1 MRLKGITG
9 FIIRFFSLVI
19 TLVLL
24 PAIPAIGAK
33 VTPGSPCLQVNKK
46 EVYKGKLFTCI
57 KLGSKKYWNN
67 GTKVVEISLFAYA
80 NGNPPS
86 ILTVSLTGT
95 IGDICTVSAKK
106 GWNFEDF
113 KEVTLKKGSTEG
125 IFPILTSGGIFEL
138 EANCKYSGTDNFSLK
153 IDEVGPTPSPSISKS
168 PNPTQTPAPS
178 PTATSNAST
187 NSLPTS
193 GITYWGQYF
202 YEKCWFAK
210 QFKNTGNS
218 VSFAAQQRIEI
229 ISSDGTVSGYRIF
242 DIPSLQP
249 KQSMWL
255 AEWSLINQCKGV
267 GRVIEGPIER
277 RSFLTSPLWNRT
289 AITPSNEIPSILS
302 VITTPGKWPNTSIY
316 KLKIRN
322 NSTDKYLDT
331 ESTEGTK
338 ISFVFLNAQ
347 GIPVFAIAGR
357 TMEKVPPLG
366 EATLTAWDF
375 EIGSVELPP
384 GASTI
389 EPGLIFELCKGY
401 TCNY

>member
-1 MRLKGITG
+1 MWLKGISG
-9 FIIRFFSLVI
+9 FIIRFVSLVI

-57 KLGSKKYWNN
+57 KLGSKRYWNN
-67 GTKVVEISLFAYA
+67 GVKVIEISLFAYA

-86 ILTVSLTGT
+86 ILTFSLSGT
-95 IGDICTVSAKK
+95 VGDICSVSAKK
-106 GWNFEDF
+106 GRDFEDI
-113 KEVTLKKGSTEG
+113 KEVTLKKGKTEG
-125 IFPILTSGGIFEL
+125 IFPILTAGGVIEL
-138 EANCKYSGTDNFSLK
+138 EAACKYSGTEYYSLK
-153 IDEVGPTPSPSISKS
+153 IDEVKSVPSPSVSKS
-168 PNPTQTPAPS
+168 PTPTRTPTPT

-210 QFKNTGNS
+210 QFKNTGDG
-218 VSFAAQQRIEI
+218 VTFAAQQKIEI

-255 AEWSLINQCKGV
+255 AEWSLVNQCKSV
-267 GRVIEGPIER
+267 GRVNEGPIEK
-277 RSFLTSPLWNRT
+277 RSFPTEPLWNRT
-289 AITPSNEIPSILS
+289 AITASNEIPSILS

-347 GIPVFAIAGR
+347 GIPIFAIAGR

-366 EATLTAWDF
+366 EATLIAWDF

-384 GASTI
+384 GTSTI
-389 EPGLIFELCKGY
+389 EPGLIFELCKSF